1 MLNTAYYLPP
11 SLHPF
16 PRSFSHSFGWSFFC
30 GASSRLAPFPL
41 RACIIYCVPQ
51 PHNQAPSPFHYNP
64 LATPPSP
71 PCPSTL
77 LAHYRP
83 SLTTFLPLC
92 FELAFTFTIVIIIAV
107 VVLIVVAVAGAG
119 VVAVAVTGVV
129 VAAAIRQGKD
139 LGRFLNILFVS
150 KISAPDISFI

>member
-1 MLNTAYYLPP
+1 MVVLL
-11 SLHPF
+11 
-16 PRSFSHSFGWSFFC
+16 W
-30 GASSRLAPFPL
+30 RLLTTGPPFPL
-41 RACIIYCVPQ
+41 RTCIIYCVPQ

-107 VVLIVVAVAGAG
+107 VVLIVVVVAGAG
-119 VVAVAVTGVV
+119 AGVVVAVAVTGVV